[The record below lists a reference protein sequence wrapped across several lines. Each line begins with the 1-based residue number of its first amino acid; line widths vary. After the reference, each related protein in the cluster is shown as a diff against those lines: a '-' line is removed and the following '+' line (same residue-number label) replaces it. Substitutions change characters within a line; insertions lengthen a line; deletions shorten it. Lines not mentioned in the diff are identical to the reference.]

1 MTPKVNELP
10 AIGVL
15 MSVPGDQAP
24 YAGTLR
30 VTGAECSQWT
40 TWPHLSLKSLSA
52 S

>member
-1 MTPKVNELP
+1 
-10 AIGVL
+10 

-40 TWPHLSLKSLSA
+40 IWPHLSLKSEISKLA
-52 S
+52 STL